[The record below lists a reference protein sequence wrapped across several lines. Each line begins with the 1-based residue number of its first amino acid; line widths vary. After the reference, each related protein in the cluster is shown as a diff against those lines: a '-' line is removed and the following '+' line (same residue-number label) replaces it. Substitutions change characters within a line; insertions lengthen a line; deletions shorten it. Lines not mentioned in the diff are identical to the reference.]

1 MGAIAF
7 DTLEFF
13 ETLRGAG
20 VPEEQAK
27 AFLTVAQ
34 KSHESADLATK
45 QDIVGLRN
53 ELRYEIHDLRKDMD
67 TKHKALQIDMQH
79 QNKALELHL
88 TIKLGAIVVAA
99 AGAMP
104 FLSKLLHLF

>member
-34 KSHESADLATK
+34 KSHENADLATK
-45 QDIVGLRN
+45 QDIVG
-53 ELRYEIHDLRKDMD
+53 LRYEIHDLRKDMD
-67 TKHKALQIDMQH
+67 TQHATLRADMQH

-99 AGAMP
+99 AGALP
-104 FLSKLLHLF
+104 LLSKLLHLF